1 MVGPGGLEPLT
12 SSVSRKLQA
21 TGTRRINRL
30 GLRLSATV
38 GFIGQCWLAFVQRF
52 VRRAGLAFSYSLR
65 VPLRSVDACLRA
77 GPFIEEPQFF
87 PFAPTRTCAPFFRRL
102 ETQTTFHLDRTVR
115 RMNRYRCSAAWGTVA
130 DFFLEG
136 CRIRFGGLVR

>member
-87 PFAPTRTCAPFFRRL
+87 PFAPTRTCAPFFDVL
-102 ETQTTFHLDRTVR
+102 KHKPLSVLIELCV
-115 RMNRYRCSAAWGTVA
+115 V
-130 DFFLEG
+130 
-136 CRIRFGGLVR
+136 